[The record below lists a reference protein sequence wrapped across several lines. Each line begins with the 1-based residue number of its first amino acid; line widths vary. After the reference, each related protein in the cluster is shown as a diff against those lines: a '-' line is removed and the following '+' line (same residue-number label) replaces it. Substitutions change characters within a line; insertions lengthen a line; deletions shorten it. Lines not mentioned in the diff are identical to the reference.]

1 LDLINHINLIKF
13 EIVVVIMI
21 INKMLKFIIQIII
34 YHKYE
39 NKVQIHINELT
50 ILLVIFKNIQHYWV
64 ALVHAILITLLT
76 LINFLKYIIAY
87 LLNNKQI
94 NINIIV

>member
-50 ILLVIFKNIQHYWV
+50 ILLVIFKNIQHY
-64 ALVHAILITLLT
+64 
-76 LINFLKYIIAY
+76 
-87 LLNNKQI
+87 
-94 NINIIV
+94 